1 MCAQLRNAIAASRH
15 CWNIPSRDTLH
26 PSSGQ
31 SPAYYSPKALSLQR
45 NEDTK
50 SLTAAEGRLV
60 VRPAELLDDEV
71 RWLIRKH
78 RDALIELIQ
87 AEPSK
92 GIEADEAHF
101 HWRVRFIDFALDTFH
116 HPYATRADVLR
127 KYPDALT
134 AEPLP
139 EPPRR
144 EWTAEEDADW
154 QAAWG

>member
-1 MCAQLRNAIAASRH
+1 MDAIEALPMLRQLGL
-15 CWNIPSRDTLH
+15 T
-26 PSSGQ
+26 
-31 SPAYYSPKALSLQR
+31 
-45 NEDTK
+45 
-50 SLTAAEGRLV
+50 LTAAEGRLV
-60 VRPAELLDDEV
+60 VQPAELLDDEV

-87 AEPSK
+87 AEPTEQSK
-92 GIEADEAHF
+92 GLAADEAHF
-101 HWRVRFIDFALDTFH
+101 HWRVRFSNFALDTFH
-116 HPYATRADVLR
+116 HPYATHAEVLR

-144 EWTAEEDADW
+144 EWTAQEDEDW

>member
-1 MCAQLRNAIAASRH
+1 MNA
-15 CWNIPSRDTLH
+15 TE
-26 PSSGQ
+26 
-31 SPAYYSPKALSLQR
+31 ALSMLRQLGL
-45 NEDTK
+45 T
-50 SLTAAEGRLV
+50 LTAAEGRLV
-60 VRPAELLDDEV
+60 VRPAELLDDEL

-78 RDALIELIQ
+78 RDALVELIQ

-101 HWRVRFIDFALDTFH
+101 HWRVRFRDFVLDTFH

-144 EWTAEEDADW
+144 EWTAQEDEDW